1 MPLVRNE
8 TGNDSI
14 KFTSLGK
21 LRVRNRVCN
30 EIESST
36 LEIEYAKQFGDGK
49 NILIMQ
55 SSTYR
60 DSKYR
65 GDLLEDFQGT

>member
-1 MPLVRNE
+1 MRKA

-21 LRVRNRVCN
+21 LRVLA
-30 EIESST
+30 SST
-36 LEIEYAKQFGDGK
+36 LEIEYATQFGDGK

-55 SSTYR
+55 SSNYR